1 MKKDHFKI
9 LIVDD
14 EQEYREVLHL
24 ILKSKGFKT
33 DMVSGADEAMEALA
47 KNSYQLVL
55 SDLIMKGKSGIE
67 LLEEIKET
75 YPEQEVI
82 IFTGYGS
89 VKNAVDAIRK
99 GAFSYFIKSHD
110 PEELLMEINK
120 LMRVEELKQ
129 ENAILKEQQSPVEF
143 LLTTQSEALR
153 KIIKIAE
160 KAAGS
165 NINILILGESGVGKE
180 VFARYIHQC
189 SKRAH
194 KGFVPVNCHAFSES
208 LLESELFGH
217 EKGAFTGALE
227 TRQGRFEAAEDG
239 TLFLDEIGET
249 SLSTQVKLLR
259 SLENKRIER
268 LGSNRIIDVD
278 FRLICATNRNLK
290 EMILQGEFREDLFYR
305 ISTIA
310 IEIPPLRKRKEDLPQ
325 LIDFFLEKSC
335 ADLKKDVARIDDD
348 VMRFLLK
355 YDYPGNV
362 RELKNLIERLVVL
375 SDGGVITKEDM
386 PELSNIPIIEGDSG
400 ELKTLKEIRAE
411 AEKKHIMKAL
421 DHCEDNLT
429 QTAEKL
435 GISRRQLFNKMTEYE
450 MK

>member
-47 KNSYQLVL
+47 KKTYQLVL

-67 LLEEIKET
+67 LLEDIKET

-143 LLTTQSEALR
+143 LLTTQSESLR

-290 EMILQGEFREDLFYR
+290 RNDLTR
-305 ISTIA
+305 
-310 IEIPPLRKRKEDLPQ
+310 
-325 LIDFFLEKSC
+325 
-335 ADLKKDVARIDDD
+335 
-348 VMRFLLK
+348 
-355 YDYPGNV
+355 
-362 RELKNLIERLVVL
+362 
-375 SDGGVITKEDM
+375 
-386 PELSNIPIIEGDSG
+386 
-400 ELKTLKEIRAE
+400 
-411 AEKKHIMKAL
+411 
-421 DHCEDNLT
+421 
-429 QTAEKL
+429 
-435 GISRRQLFNKMTEYE
+435 
-450 MK
+450 